1 MRATFDLRGRLARL
15 ESAQAAPIA
24 LETSFSP
31 ALRLLRLLLAVYLG
45 GLRSGEDVA
54 AGEARAL
61 GYRTAAEMH
70 AAMVAERTAV
80 IGWGSAH
87 YVAVMRMLA
96 PFGGGSAG
104 GMSVNGDA
112 LRSLLSTLPEV
123 FMGHPDA
130 DPDQIDA
137 ATEWVSL

>member
-1 MRATFDLRGRLARL
+1 MSPNLLIRLARL
-15 ESAQAAPIA
+15 EAVQAAPVA
-24 LETSFSP
+24 LETSFTP
-31 ALRLLRLLLAVYLG
+31 ALRMLRLLLAVYLG
-45 GLRSGEDVA
+45 SLGPGEDVA

-70 AAMVAERTAV
+70 AAMVAARTAV
-80 IGWGSAH
+80 IGWGSTH
-87 YVAVMRMLA
+87 NEAVLRMLA

-123 FMGHPDA
+123 FTDHPDA

>member
-1 MRATFDLRGRLARL
+1 MTPNLLIRLVRL
-15 ESAQAAPIA
+15 EAAQAAPVA

-45 GLRSGEDVA
+45 GLRPGEDVA

-87 YVAVMRMLA
+87 YAAVMQMLA

-104 GMSVNGDA
+104 GMSVNREAITA
-112 LRSLLSTLPEV
+112 LMTTLPEAFV
-123 FMGHPDA
+123 DHPDA
-130 DPDQIDA
+130 DPEQISA
-137 ATEWVSL
+137 AAEWVSL